1 MGLVIALGFVLVV
14 KEDII
19 WMDSNVYN
27 VIRLSVLLVI
37 MGLDTV
43 LKGVIMTVKL
53 VILQKN
59 V

>member
-1 MGLVIALGFVLVV
+1 MIALGFVLVV